1 MVSRMN
7 VLEFVQNH
15 TRKQHLTLNHLLKMS
30 IGEEMA
36 VVSLNVADFT
46 ARNHEQ
52 SYTVDNFW
60 RHQTPLFLVR
70 SPELGFFKN
79 PVTNTMYP
87 LELEYDAGFFHV
99 MSSDGTV
106 QLKNDESH
114 MDVDAIRRC
123 GRKHWTKYSP
133 TKTRIAHVCS
143 VCVPQSYLLTD
154 ETQQSLFWSIP
165 DSMSV

>member
-1 MVSRMN
+1 MN
-7 VLEFVQNH
+7 VVEFVQNY
-15 TRKQHLTLNHLLKMS
+15 TKKQHLTLNHVLKMR

-36 VVSLNVADFT
+36 VVSLNVADFM

-70 SPELGFFKN
+70 SPELGFFRN
-79 PVTNTMYP
+79 PVTNAMFP
-87 LELEYDAGFFHV
+87 LELEYDAGSFHV
-99 MSSDGTV
+99 MSADGTV

-133 TKTRIAHVCS
+133 TKTRIAHLCG
-143 VCVPQSYLLTD
+143 VCVPQTSLFLD
-154 ETQQSLFWSIP
+154 ELHQSLFWSITE
-165 DSMSV
+165 SMSV